1 MTSCSDSASF
11 LPWDPLGEREGH
23 VDPGRYPCSA
33 DVVALPDHVVGDDLD
48 AHRAKVVAKP
58 QWVVVFLPSSDRAR
72 KWTSASGHRLMTS

>member
-1 MTSCSDSASF
+1 
-11 LPWDPLGEREGH
+11 
-23 VDPGRYPCSA
+23 
-33 DVVALPDHVVGDDLD
+33 VVALPDHVVGDDLD